1 MLLNELDEVGDI
13 ETEVATDVENIE
25 EENTTSDDDT
35 LTWEELA
42 QLRKDSES
50 LKKANKKIAMLEK
63 DKKTTVVT
71 ETSNLSEDALDALLE
86 KRDFYKSNTQ
96 AKELRE
102 EIEAMV
108 SASKWKVDRE
118 KAFAMLSWDAEI
130 EENRKVYWKSIVES
144 AKISTPWFTPITTD
158 RYDKLSDSDRE
169 AYDAK
174 SLKVKGYIDFK

>member
-1 MLLNELDEVGDI
+1 MSQNELDEDGDI
-13 ETEVATDVENIE
+13 ETDVATDVENIE

-108 SASKWKVDRE
+108 SASKWKVDRD
-118 KAFAMLSWDAEI
+118 KAFAMLSGDAEI
-130 EENRKVYWKSIVES
+130 EENRKVYSKPIVNWERTS
-144 AKISTPWFTPITTD
+144 NVWFSPLPVDKYD
-158 RYDKLSDSDRE
+158 RLSDADRE

-174 SLKVKGYIDFK
+174 SMKAKGYIDLK

>member
-1 MLLNELDEVGDI
+1 MSQNELDEDGDI
-13 ETEVATDVENIE
+13 ETDVATDVENIE

-102 EIEAMV
+102 VIEAMV
-108 SASKWKVDRE
+108 SASK
-118 KAFAMLSWDAEI
+118 
-130 EENRKVYWKSIVES
+130 
-144 AKISTPWFTPITTD
+144 
-158 RYDKLSDSDRE
+158 
-169 AYDAK
+169 
-174 SLKVKGYIDFK
+174 